1 MSSTGSPDQQQRIAE
16 LEAQLDEAVTERARL
31 IELATQLN
39 STLDLDELLRLVMD
53 SAAELLES
61 ETSSLLLLDEET
73 DELIIK
79 VATGD
84 SGGAVT
90 EHRIPA
96 DKGVA
101 GWALQN
107 QETVVI
113 NDTSTDD
120 RFYQDVDAASG
131 FTTRNLLAVP
141 LLVKDRAVGV
151 VEVLNKRDGMEYHDE
166 DVALAGGLA
175 SLAAVAMDNAALY
188 ARLSDAVVTARMVQS
203 ATMGRMISCRVL
215 TT

>member
-1 MSSTGSPDQQQRIAE
+1 MSTTESPDLQQRISE
-16 LEAQLDEAVTERARL
+16 LEGQLDEAVTERARL

-73 DELIIK
+73 NELIIK

-90 EHRIPA
+90 EARIPA

-101 GWALQN
+101 GWALQH

-113 NDTSTDD
+113 NDTSADD
-120 RFYQDVDAASG
+120 RFYQEVDATSG
-131 FTTRNLLAVP
+131 FKTRNLLAVP

-175 SLAAVAMDNAALY
+175 SLVAVAMDNAALY
-188 ARLSDAVVTARMVQS
+188 ARLSDAVVTARMS
-203 ATMGRMISCRVL
+203 YRL
-215 TT
+215 